1 MYLVFLPTLHI
12 HATAK
17 LSLVINCSQKGSFL
31 NLSGGSLKRPVSPV
45 YKVDLVEG
53 CEVVSK
59 RQCVRALAVFDPRMG
74 PDLSAH

>member
-1 MYLVFLPTLHI
+1 MFLPTLHI
-12 HATAK
+12 HATVK
-17 LSLVINCSQKGSFL
+17 LSLVVNRSQKGSFL

-59 RQCVRALAVFDPRMG
+59 RQCVRALAVFDPRMR

>member
-17 LSLVINCSQKGSFL
+17 LSLVENCSQKGSFL

-53 CEVVSK
+53 CAVVSK
-59 RQCVRALAVFDPRMG
+59 RQFVSALAVCDPRMG
-74 PDLSAH
+74 PDFSAH